1 MDKLTYSEIKQDMK
15 KAKEELLIATKSF
28 EYADTE
34 ELIDIWTLQ
43 IAVARKKCDYLI
55 KLAKEQGM
63 MSDDLLENNVSAV
76 L

>member
-15 KAKEELLIATKSF
+15 KAKEELLIATRSF
-28 EYADTE
+28 EFADTE

-55 KLAKEQGM
+55 KLAKEQGIV
-63 MSDDLLENNVSAV
+63 SDDLLENNVSAV

>member
-15 KAKEELLIATKSF
+15 KAKEELLIATRSF
-28 EYADTE
+28 EFADTE

-63 MSDDLLENNVSAV
+63 VSDDLLENNVSAV